1 MYDNLENMI
10 QIAFLDSAW
19 ESDRCV
25 QGKRLSAKAL
35 SVKKDW
41 DFTTALG
48 SRNYRAFGKGLVF
61 TFPSLCKPNSLDME

>member
-35 SVKKDW
+35 SVKKDR
-41 DFTTALG
+41 DFTTVVCG
-48 SRNYRAFGKGLVF
+48 RNYEAFGKGLVF